1 MTIRKALT
9 PALLSALLLSAAP
22 ALAAQPKV
30 IVAAA
35 EQEIKTEHASQAEL
49 KAFSQVKTPIA
60 TAITAA
66 KKYTDGAV
74 VIDVSFDAGNGTP
87 VFKVK
92 TYQNSS
98 VWEGTVDAVSGQVVG
113 IGKTTKESDL
123 DQEDKAELAG
133 LPHATVTL
141 AQAVEIAEK
150 RDAGKAISVG
160 LEETKGKIVFEVMI
174 VKDGSVRKIS
184 IDPKTGQIQS

>member
-1 MTIRKALT
+1 MTIRKALA
-9 PALLSALLLSAAP
+9 PALLSAVLLSAAP
-22 ALAAQPKV
+22 ALAAPKV
-30 IVAAA
+30 TVAAA

-141 AQAVEIAEK
+141 AQAVDIAEK

-184 IDPKTGQIQS
+184 IDPKTGEIQS

>member
-1 MTIRKALT
+1 MTIRKTLMPT
-9 PALLSALLLSAAP
+9 LLSAVLLSAAP
-22 ALAAQPKV
+22 ALAAQPQV

-49 KAFSQVKTPIA
+49 TTFSQVKTPIA
-60 TAITAA
+60 TAIAA
-66 KKYTDGAV
+66 ANKHTNGGA

-87 VFKVK
+87 VYKVK

-98 VWEGTVDAVSGQVVG
+98 VWEGIVDAASGQVVG
-113 IGKTTKESDL
+113 IGKTTKESEL
-123 DQEDKAELAG
+123 DQEDRAELAG

-141 AQAVEIAEK
+141 AQAVDIAEK
-150 RDAGKAISVG
+150 RDAGKAISAG

-174 VKDGSVRKIS
+174 VKNGSVRKIS
-184 IDPKTGQIQS
+184 IDPKTGQLLS

>member
-1 MTIRKALT
+1 MIRKAFT
-9 PALLSALLLSAAP
+9 PALLSAVLLSAAP
-22 ALAAQPKV
+22 SLAAMPEVKV
-30 IVAAA
+30 VAA
-35 EQEIKTEHASQAEL
+35 EQEIKTEHASTVEL
-49 KAFSQVKTPIA
+49 KAFSQVKVPIT

-66 KKYTDGAV
+66 KNYTDGAV

-87 VFKVK
+87 VYKVK

-98 VWEGTVDAVSGQVVG
+98 VWEGTVDAASGQVVG
-113 IGKTTKESDL
+113 IGKTTKESEL

-133 LPHATVTL
+133 LPQATVTL
-141 AQAVEIAEK
+141 AQAVDFAEK
-150 RDAGKAISVG
+150 RDAGKAISAG

-184 IDPKTGQIQS
+184 IDPKTGQILS